1 MALSGLDIYKLLP
14 KTNCKKCGS
23 PTCLAFAMKLAMKKA
38 VLDECPDVSAESK
51 KALEESSR
59 PPIALI
65 KFGSGD
71 NIVEIGGET
80 VLFRHEKTFY
90 HQTAIAITI
99 DDTLGDAAL
108 LDRINAIE
116 KLSFERVGQ
125 HIAIDMIA
133 LVNKSS
139 SGEKFL
145 DALDK
150 ILLNSKK
157 PLILASPDPKTIEAG
172 LKKCPGRRPLI
183 YAADPG
189 NLSQMSAAAKAYKT
203 PLALVGSGLKPFPT
217 LEELDKLS
225 QEASGLGIEEIVLA
239 PGPKNLHES
248 LNDLTQIRRLSLK
261 RNYRPFGFPVIMFI
275 KNTDKYQTVID
286 SCTFIAKYAGIIVLD
301 SIEEDV
307 LLPIITMRQ
316 NIYTDPQKPVTVE
329 PKLYKFGSPDQT
341 SPIMVT
347 TNFSLTFYTVSP
359 EIEASGHPAYLLV
372 TDSEG
377 MSVLTAWA
385 AEKFTPEII
394 ADTMKKTEL
403 ESIVSHKKIIIPGY
417 VAVLS
422 GKLEDVSGWQVLVGP
437 KEASGIPKYL
447 KEVWK

>member
-38 VLDECPDVSAESK
+38 ILSECPDITVEAK

-65 KFGSGD
+65 KSGSAE
-71 NIVEIGGET
+71 NAVEIGGET

-90 HQTAIAITI
+90 HQTAIAISV
-99 DDTLGDAAL
+99 DDTLSDTAL
-108 LDRINAIE
+108 LARIKEIE
-116 KLSFERVGQ
+116 NISFERVGQ

-139 SGEKFL
+139 SEEKFL
-145 DALDK
+145 SALDK
-150 ILLNSKK
+150 ILANSKK
-157 PLILASPDPKTIEAG
+157 AVILASPDSKAIESA
-172 LKKCPGRRPLI
+172 LKKCQDRKPVI
-183 YAADPG
+183 HAADSK
-189 NLSQMSAAAKAYKT
+189 NLKDMYAAAKAYKA
-203 PLALVGSGLKPFPT
+203 PLALKAKN

-225 QEASGLGIEEIVLA
+225 QEAGSLGVEEIVLD
-239 PGPKNLHES
+239 PGFETLRDS

-261 RNYRPFGFPVIMFI
+261 RNYRPFGFPTIMFI
-275 KNTDKYQTVID
+275 KNTDKYKAVID

-301 SIEEDV
+301 SMEEDV

-329 PKLYKFGSPDQT
+329 PKLYKFGSPDKN

-347 TNFSLTFYTVSP
+347 TNFSLTFYTVAP
-359 EIEASGHPAYLLV
+359 EIEASGHSAYLLV

-394 ADTMKKTEL
+394 SDTMKKTEL

-437 KEASGIPKYL
+437 KEATGIPKYL
-447 KEVWK
+447 KEIWK

>member
-38 VLDECPDVSAESK
+38 SLDECPDVTPEAR

-65 KFGSGD
+65 KLGSGD
-71 NIVEIGGET
+71 NVVEIGGET

-90 HQTAIAITI
+90 HQAAIAISV
-99 DDTLGDAAL
+99 DDTLSDVAL
-108 LDRINAIE
+108 LARIKEIE
-116 KLSFERVGQ
+116 KISFERVGQ
-125 HIAIDMIA
+125 HIAVDMIA
-133 LVNKSS
+133 LINKSS

-145 DALDK
+145 NALDK

-157 PLILASPDPKTIEAG
+157 PVILASSDPKTIESA
-172 LKKCPGRRPLI
+172 LKKCSGKRPLV
-183 YAADPG
+183 YAADSD
-189 NLSQMSAAAKAYKT
+189 NLKDMCAVIKAYKT
-203 PLALVGSGLKPFPT
+203 PLALKAKN

-225 QEASGLGIEEIVLA
+225 KEAGGAGIEEIVLD
-239 PGPKNLHES
+239 PGFETLHGS

-261 RNYRPFGFPVIMFI
+261 RNYRLFGFPSIMFI
-275 KNTDKYQTVID
+275 KNPDKYQAVI
-286 SCTFIAKYAGIIVLD
+286 SACTFIAKYAGIIVLD
-301 SIEEDV
+301 FIDEDV
-307 LLPIITMRQ
+307 LLPIVTMRQ

-329 PKLYKFGSPDQT
+329 PKLYKFGSPDKN
-341 SPIMVT
+341 SPVMVT

-359 EIEASGHPAYLLV
+359 EIESSGHSAYLLV

-394 ADTMKKTEL
+394 ADTMKKTNL
-403 ESIVSHKKIIIPGY
+403 ESVVAHKKIIIPGY

-422 GKLEDVSGWQVLVGP
+422 GKLEDASGWEVLVGP

-447 KEVWK
+447 KEIWK

>member
-23 PTCLAFAMKLAMKKA
+23 PTCLAFSMKLAMKKA
-38 VLDECPDVSAESK
+38 TLDECPDISQEAR

-65 KFGSGD
+65 KFGSGE
-71 NIVEIGGET
+71 NIIETGGET

-90 HQTAIAITI
+90 HQTAIAISVE
-99 DDTLGDAAL
+99 DTLADAEFLA
-108 LDRINAIE
+108 RIKKIDQI
-116 KLSFERVGQ
+116 SFERVGQ
-125 HIAIDMIA
+125 HITIDMIA
-133 LVNKSS
+133 LVNKSL

-145 DALDK
+145 SALDK
-150 ILLNSKK
+150 ILSNSNK
-157 PLILASPDPKTIEAG
+157 PVILSTPDPKTMEMA
-172 LKKCPGRRPLI
+172 LKKCADKRPLAH
-183 YAADPG
+183 AASSA
-189 NLSQMSAAAKAYKT
+189 NLKEMCAAVKPHKV
-203 PLALVGSGLKPFPT
+203 PLAIKADT

-225 QEASGLGIEEIVLA
+225 HEAGALGMQELA
-239 PGPKNLHES
+239 LDPGFENLHKS

-261 RNYRPFGFPVIMFI
+261 RNWRPFGFPVIMFV
-275 KNTDKYQTVID
+275 KNTDKYQAVIEA
-286 SCTFIAKYAGIIVLD
+286 SVFIAKYAGIIVLD
-301 SIEEDV
+301 SMEDDV
-307 LLPIITMRQ
+307 LLPIVTMRQ

-329 PKLYKFGSPDQT
+329 PKLYKFGSPDKN
-341 SPIMVT
+341 SPVMVT

-359 EIEASGHPAYLLV
+359 EIEASGQSAYLLV

-394 ADTMKKTEL
+394 SDTMKKIEL
-403 ESIVSHKKIIIPGY
+403 ENVVSHKKIIIPGY

-422 GKLEDVSGWQVLVGP
+422 GKLEDVSGWNVLVGP
-437 KEASGIPKYL
+437 KEATGIPKYL